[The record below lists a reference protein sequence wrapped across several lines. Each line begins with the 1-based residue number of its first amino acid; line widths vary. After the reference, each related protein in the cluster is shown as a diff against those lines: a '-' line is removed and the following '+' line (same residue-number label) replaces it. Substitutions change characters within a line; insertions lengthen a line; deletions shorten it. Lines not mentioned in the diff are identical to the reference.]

1 MTYKVKA
8 KTNKY
13 AGFKVGETHKAFRPN
28 KNTVL
33 VWNERH
39 TLLIRLAKFYEN
51 FTLIKDD
58 STNEHKV

>member
-1 MTYKVKA
+1 MSYKATA
-8 KTNKY
+8 KTSKF
-13 AGFKVGETHKAFRPN
+13 AGFKPGETYNAFRPN
-28 KNTVL
+28 KDTVL

-51 FTLIKDD
+51 FILITDD